1 MAVPVWN
8 YVALTKNWGE
18 FMQTG
23 SGEFV
28 SSKTKAQTQAG
39 GDIKAALVWMVLY
52 VVIVGV
58 AMGDSPVARAIAL
71 AAQ

>member
-28 SSKTKAQTQAG
+28 SSKAKAQAS
-39 GDIKAALVWMVLY
+39 GDMKAALVWMVLY

>member
-1 MAVPVWN
+1 M
-8 YVALTKNWGE
+8 
-18 FMQTG
+18 
-23 SGEFV
+23 
-28 SSKTKAQTQAG
+28 
-39 GDIKAALVWMVLY
+39 KAALVWMVLY